1 VSDCNARRKLNLVNC
16 FARSKA
22 AEYCRTP
29 KDHRNSA
36 VHDRRLRFGVRRC
49 CAAFEN
55 LGSLHADA
63 VQKKSLRVEIIQTL
77 MVRMKRFLLSNLFG
91 AFAVL
96 MAHGAPSFDFAAKA
110 TNELGVDL
118 YRQLATGV
126 ENLCISPYS
135 IDSALAMTFA
145 GADGETRTE
154 MARVLHFPNNG
165 DVPAS
170 FSALQHSLEKMSAKT
185 AELVKES
192 KKFGGPSEPITLNIA
207 NRLFAKKGYPFRD
220 AFLSLV
226 KQYFGGG
233 FEPLDFA
240 ADPAAATQRI
250 NKWVAD
256 QTRDRIRDLI
266 PPGALDKTTRLV
278 LANALYLKA
287 PWANEFS
294 QNATQPEPF
303 FVRRAPVDVPMMQKT
318 DKNLGYARREG
329 FTVVSVPYAGNEL
342 QFLVLLPDDI
352 NGLRGLESKLS
363 ANILASCA
371 KLEKR
376 DVDLHLP
383 KFKLELPT
391 ITLAKAFEALGM
403 KSAFDQPKGSANFD
417 KIAPRTPQDYLY
429 ISQIFHKTF
438 IAVDEK
444 GTEAAAAT
452 AVAMLAG
459 SALRSPPPPPIE
471 VKVDR
476 PFVYAIQHV
485 PSGVCLFLGRVTDP
499 R

>member
-1 VSDCNARRKLNLVNC
+1 MKHLLI
-16 FARSKA
+16 
-22 AEYCRTP
+22 
-29 KDHRNSA
+29 
-36 VHDRRLRFGVRRC
+36 
-49 CAAFEN
+49 
-55 LGSLHADA
+55 LH
-63 VQKKSLRVEIIQTL
+63 V
-77 MVRMKRFLLSNLFG
+77 FG
-91 AFAVL
+91 ALLVT
-96 MAHGAPSFDFAAKA
+96 MAHGATSFELAAKA
-110 TNELGVDL
+110 TNELGVNL
-118 YRQLATGV
+118 HRQLATGD

-154 MARVLHFPNNG
+154 MARVLHFANGG

-170 FSALQHSLEKMSAKT
+170 LSALQHSVEQMSAKT

-207 NRLFAKKGYPFRD
+207 NRLFAQKGYHFRE
-220 AFLSLV
+220 AYLSVV
-226 KQYFGGG
+226 KQNFGGA
-233 FEPLDFA
+233 FEPLDFV

-266 PPGALDKTTRLV
+266 PGGALDKTTRLV

-287 PWANEFS
+287 PWASEFS
-294 QNATQPEPF
+294 KNATQAEPF
-303 FVRRAPVDVPMMQKT
+303 FVHGAPVDVPMMRKT
-318 DKNLGYARREG
+318 TNFGYARREG
-329 FTVVSVPYAGNEL
+329 FTVVSLPYAGNDL
-342 QFLVLLPDDI
+342 QFVVLLPDDI
-352 NGLRGLESKLS
+352 NGLRDFESKLN
-363 ANILASCA
+363 ADVLAGCA

-383 KFKLELPT
+383 KFKLEPPT
-391 ITLAKAFEALGM
+391 ITLAKQFEALGM
-403 KSAFDQPKGSANFD
+403 KTAFDQPKGSANFD
-417 KIAPRTPQDYLY
+417 KIAPRMPDDYLY

-459 SALRSPPPPPIE
+459 TALRSPPPPPIE

-476 PFVYAIQHV
+476 PFV
-485 PSGVCLFLGRVTDP
+485 
-499 R
+499 

>member
-1 VSDCNARRKLNLVNC
+1 
-16 FARSKA
+16 
-22 AEYCRTP
+22 
-29 KDHRNSA
+29 
-36 VHDRRLRFGVRRC
+36 
-49 CAAFEN
+49 
-55 LGSLHADA
+55 
-63 VQKKSLRVEIIQTL
+63 
-77 MVRMKRFLLSNLFG
+77 MKRFLILHVSG
-91 AFAVL
+91 ALLVAI
-96 MAHGAPSFDFAAKA
+96 AQGATSFELAAKA
-110 TNELGVDL
+110 TNELGVEL
-118 YRQLATGV
+118 HRQLATGDK
-126 ENLCISPYS
+126 NLCISPYS
-135 IDSALAMTFA
+135 INSALAMTFA

-154 MARVLHFPNNG
+154 MAHVLHFPIGG
-165 DVPAS
+165 DAPAS
-170 FSALQHSLEKMSAKT
+170 FSALQQSLHQMSEKT
-185 AELVKES
+185 AELAKES

-233 FEPLDFA
+233 FEPLDFT

-266 PPGALDKTTRLV
+266 PAGALDKTTRLV

-294 QNATQPEPF
+294 QNATQSEPF
-303 FVRRAPVDVPMMQKT
+303 FVRGAPVDVPMMRKT
-318 DKNLGYARREG
+318 DKNFGYARREG
-329 FTVVSVPYAGNEL
+329 FTVVSLPYAGNDL
-342 QFLVLLPDDI
+342 QFVVLLPDEI
-352 NGLRGLESKLS
+352 NGLRDIESKLS
-363 ANILASCA
+363 GDVLASCA

-383 KFKLELPT
+383 KFKFEPPT
-391 ITLAKAFEALGM
+391 VALKEKFEALGM
-403 KSAFDQPKGSANFD
+403 KTAFDVPPGSANFD
-417 KIAPRTPQDYLY
+417 KIAPRKPSDYLY
-429 ISQIFHKTF
+429 ISNIFHKTF
-438 IAVDEK
+438 IALDEK

-452 AVAMLAG
+452 AVVMMAR
-459 SALRSPPPPPIE
+459 SALMSPPPPPVE

>member
-1 VSDCNARRKLNLVNC
+1 
-16 FARSKA
+16 
-22 AEYCRTP
+22 
-29 KDHRNSA
+29 
-36 VHDRRLRFGVRRC
+36 
-49 CAAFEN
+49 
-55 LGSLHADA
+55 
-63 VQKKSLRVEIIQTL
+63 
-77 MVRMKRFLLSNLFG
+77 MKRSLILHVFG
-91 AFAVL
+91 AVL
-96 MAHGAPSFDFAAKA
+96 VTMAQAATSFELAAKA
-110 TNELGVDL
+110 TNDLGVEL
-118 YRQLATGV
+118 HRQLATGDK
-126 ENLCISPYS
+126 NLCISPYS
-135 IDSALAMTFA
+135 INSALAMTFA

-154 MARVLHFPNNG
+154 MARVLHFPNDG

-170 FSALQHSLEKMSAKT
+170 FSALQQSLQQMSAKT
-185 AELVKES
+185 VELVKES

-226 KQYFGGG
+226 KQYFGGA

-266 PPGALDKTTRLV
+266 PAGALDKTTRLV

-287 PWANEFS
+287 PWTNEFS
-294 QNATQPEPF
+294 QNATQSEPF
-303 FVRRAPVDVPMMQKT
+303 FVRGTPVDVPMMRKT
-318 DKNLGYARREG
+318 TNFGYARREG
-329 FTVVSVPYAGNEL
+329 FTVVSLPYAGNEL
-342 QFLVLLPDDI
+342 QFVVLLPDDI
-352 NGLRGLESKLS
+352 NGLRALESKLS
-363 ANILASCA
+363 ADVLASSA

-383 KFKLELPT
+383 KFKLEPPT
-391 ITLAKAFEALGM
+391 VALKEKFEALGM
-403 KSAFDQPKGSANFD
+403 KTAFDIPPGSANFD
-417 KIAPRTPQDYLY
+417 KIAPRKPNDYLY
-429 ISQIFHKTF
+429 ISNIFHKTF
-438 IAVDEK
+438 IALDEK

-452 AVAMLAG
+452 AVAMMAR
-459 SALRSPPPPPIE
+459 SALMSPPPPPVE